1 MALCIKKGVAF
12 VALFSALTASADWF
26 DDLARTPKEQ
36 IHQPPK
42 WIDHL
47 ATLPKVKPNDD
58 IPFVLPIA
66 SSYMGDLSKIKRQRE
81 YKACRKANGDW
92 AFCDL

>member
-26 DDLARTPKEQ
+26 EDLARTPKDKL
-36 IHQPPK
+36 HVPPT
-42 WIDHL
+42 WLDHL
-47 ATLPKVKPNDD
+47 ATITKPKPSDD
-58 IPFVLPIA
+58 IPFVLPVP
-66 SSYMGDLSKIKRQRE
+66 SSTIGKPSKQGRQL
-81 YKACRKANGDW
+81 KACRNEYGEW